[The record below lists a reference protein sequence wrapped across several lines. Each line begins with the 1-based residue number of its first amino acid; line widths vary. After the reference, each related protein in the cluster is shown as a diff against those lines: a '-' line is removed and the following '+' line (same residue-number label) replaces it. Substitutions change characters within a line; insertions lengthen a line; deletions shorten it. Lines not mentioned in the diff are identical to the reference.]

1 MKKVTLIRTGMLPTN
16 TYVLFDDESKECVV
30 VDPACDSTK
39 VVTYIVDMGLDLSAI
54 VLTHGHFDHCGGVNT
69 LLRHKSVKVYGSSLD
84 ADLAANASK
93 NRWKARAEDC
103 IITDYVDRIGD
114 FSVGCFEFKVLET
127 PGHTEGSVCY
137 FVDDL
142 MFSGDTLF
150 DGCVGRTDLPGGDQ
164 RKMLESLK
172 KLSKLTFDYT
182 VLPGHEST
190 TTFLEQK
197 RDNPYLR
204 LEAFDYD

>member
-39 VVTYIVDMGLDLSAI
+39 VVTYIVDMGLDLSAV

-69 LLRHKSVKVYGSSLD
+69 LLRYKSVKVYGSSLD

-103 IITDYVDRIGD
+103 IITDYVDKIGD
-114 FSVGCFEFKVLET
+114 FSVGCFDFKVLET

-150 DGCVGRTDLPGGDQ
+150 RHSIGRTDLQGGS
-164 RKMLESLK
+164 MLQIIQSLRMMAQMPDDIK
-172 KLSKLTFDYT
+172 
-182 VLPGHEST
+182 VLPGHGEST
-190 TTFLEQK
+190 SIGEELAH
-197 RDNPYLR
+197 NPYMDR
-204 LEAFDYD
+204 

>member
-69 LLRHKSVKVYGSSLD
+69 LLRYKSVKVYGSSLD

-93 NRWKARAEDC
+93 NHWKARAEDC
-103 IITDYVDRIGD
+103 IITDYVDKIGD
-114 FSVGCFEFKVLET
+114 FSVGCFDFKVLET

-182 VLPGHEST
+182 VLPGHEFT

-197 RDNPYLR
+197 RNNPYLR

>member
-69 LLRHKSVKVYGSSLD
+69 LLRYKSVKVYGSSLD

-103 IITDYVDRIGD
+103 IITDYVDKIGD
-114 FSVGCFEFKVLET
+114 FSVGCFDFKVLET

-137 FVDDL
+137 FVGDL

-150 DGCVGRTDLPGGDQ
+150 DGCVGRTDLPG
-164 RKMLESLK
+164 
-172 KLSKLTFDYT
+172 
-182 VLPGHEST
+182 
-190 TTFLEQK
+190 
-197 RDNPYLR
+197 
-204 LEAFDYD
+204 

>member
-1 MKKVTLIRTGMLPTN
+1 MLKIGKFILSSCATNCYFVYEEGKKDVIF
-16 TYVLFDDESKECVV
+16 FDPGDRGE
-30 VDPACDSTK
+30 
-39 VVTYIVDMGLDLSAI
+39 YIYEKLTEAGFHIAAI
-54 VLTHGHFDHCGGVNT
+54 YLTHGHFDHCGGVNT
-69 LLRHKSVKVYGSSLD
+69 LLRYKSVKVYGSSLD

-93 NRWKARAEDC
+93 NHWKARAEDC
-103 IITDYVDRIGD
+103 IITDYVDKIGD
-114 FSVGCFEFKVLET
+114 FSVGCFDFKVLET

-142 MFSGDTLF
+142 LFSGDTLF

-197 RDNPYLR
+197 RNNPYLS

>member
-69 LLRHKSVKVYGSSLD
+69 LLRYKSVKVYGSSLD

-93 NRWKARAEDC
+93 NHWKARAEDC
-103 IITDYVDRIGD
+103 IITDYVDKIGD
-114 FSVGCFEFKVLET
+114 FSVGCFDFKVLET

-142 MFSGDTLF
+142 LFSGDTLF

-182 VLPGHEST
+182 VLPGHEFT

-197 RDNPYLR
+197 RNNPYLR